1 MQKTYSSDVTDSQWE
16 VINKYLN
23 DTMLISKAGRKRRLN
38 LRLVLNALFYLLK
51 TGCQWR
57 MLPHEFG
64 AWTSIYYYFDKWR
77 KDGTIEEVHELLRE
91 QVRHQA
97 GRQLT
102 PSAGCIDSQSVDTTR
117 SGGEQRGI
125 DGGKK
130 IKGRKRH
137 IITDTMGLIL
147 VVLVHAAN
155 HHDSK
160 AAYSLIEALKGKF
173 PRLKNIFA
181 DGGYRGELVDWV
193 KKTFNWIMEIVLRS
207 DANNKSF
214 QVLPKRW
221 VVERTFSWFESYR
234 RLSKDYE
241 YLTNTSENMIQ
252 LAMIRLML
260 NRVT

>member
-1 MQKTYSSDVTDSQWE
+1 MQKTYSSDLTDSQWE
-16 VINKYLN
+16 VIEKYLHE
-23 DTMLISKAGRKRRLN
+23 TLLIGKVGRKRSLC
-38 LRLVLNALFYLLK
+38 LRVVVNALFYLLK

-77 KDGTIEEVHELLRE
+77 KDGTIEELHELLRE
-91 QVRHQA
+91 EVRRQA
-97 GRQLT
+97 GRQQT
-102 PSAGCIDSQSVDTTR
+102 PSAACIDSQSVDTTR

-125 DGGKK
+125 DGGKMV
-130 IKGRKRH
+130 KGRKRH
-137 IITDTMGLIL
+137 IITDTMGLLL

-155 HHDSK
+155 QHDSK
-160 AAYSLIEALKGKF
+160 AAYRVIEALRGKF
-173 PRLKNIFA
+173 PRLKKIFA

-193 KKTFNWIMEIVLRS
+193 EKTFHWIVEIVLRR
-207 DANNKSF
+207 DVGNKTF
-214 QVLPKRW
+214 QPLPKRW

-260 NRVT
+260 NRVS

>member
-1 MQKTYSSDVTDSQWE
+1 MQKTCSSDVTDSQWE

-23 DTMLISKAGRKRRLN
+23 DSMLISKAGRKRTLS

-57 MLPHEFG
+57 MLPREFG

-91 QVRHQA
+91 QVRRQA
-97 GRQLT
+97 GRELT
-102 PSAGCIDSQSVDTTR
+102 PSAGCIDSQSVDTIR

-130 IKGRKRH
+130 INGRKRL

-160 AAYSLIEALKGKF
+160 AAYSFIEALKGKF
-173 PRLKNIFA
+173 PRLKRIFA
-181 DGGYRGELVDWV
+181 DGGYRDELVDWV
-193 KKTFNWIMEIVLRS
+193 KQTFHWIIEIVLRS
-207 DANNKSF
+207 DVSNKSF

-260 NRVT
+260 NRVA